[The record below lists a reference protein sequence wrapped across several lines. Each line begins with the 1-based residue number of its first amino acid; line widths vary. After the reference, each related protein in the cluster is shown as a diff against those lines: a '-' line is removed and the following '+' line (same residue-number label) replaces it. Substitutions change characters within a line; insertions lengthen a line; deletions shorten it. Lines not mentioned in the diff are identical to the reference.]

1 MQAYFHFNY
10 VINTN
15 NSEKYLFDLKPF
27 FKAFTNWKT
36 SITIAKR
43 LAKGDQK
50 LFLVPV
56 PHAKN
61 FYLFISTKTNEAFQ
75 KVTASE
81 ESIDTI
87 DLLEDL
93 KKNEQ
98 NANVGFAAYIL
109 FDEERNLFVY
119 ASRQGAPSLPVFKDY
134 VNAIL
139 PQIGVGGF
147 EFKMVELEHNMDK
160 KDAAELPYMGSTTI
174 RVDSLNPLYNLI
186 AEHLFPDADDKKDV
200 EEIEITLKPAHRQ
213 NIRSSVRSAILKL
226 KEQGL
231 VSIRINGK
239 KDGEMDNK
247 QKQFRVTELGPIT
260 AELDS
265 IDNDYIYKEMQ
276 RLLDENVLV
285 AEKYDSQVA
294 HYKFSD
300 EELKDLTRFY
310 EVDEWSNH

>member
-10 VINTN
+10 VVNTN

-75 KVTASE
+75 KVTATE

-160 KDAAELPYMGSTTI
+160 KDAAELPYMGSTII

-285 AEKYDSQVA
+285 AEKYNSQVA

-310 EVDEWSNH
+310 EVEEWSNH

>member
-1 MQAYFHFNY
+1 M
-10 VINTN
+10 
-15 NSEKYLFDLKPF
+15 
-27 FKAFTNWKT
+27 
-36 SITIAKR
+36 
-43 LAKGDQK
+43 
-50 LFLVPV
+50 
-56 PHAKN
+56 
-61 FYLFISTKTNEAFQ
+61 
-75 KVTASE
+75 
-81 ESIDTI
+81 
-87 DLLEDL
+87 

-276 RLLDENVLV
+276 RLLDENILV

>member
-1 MQAYFHFNY
+1 MQAYFYFNY

-27 FKAFTNWKT
+27 FNAFTNWET
-36 SITIAKR
+36 SINIAKR

-56 PHAKN
+56 AGTKN

-75 KVTASE
+75 KVIANDE
-81 ESIDTI
+81 TI
-87 DLLEDL
+87 NTTDLLTEL
-93 KKNEQ
+93 KKDEQ
-98 NANVGFAAYIL
+98 NANVGFAAYVL

-119 ASRQGAPSLPVFKDY
+119 ASRQGAPTLSVFKNY

-147 EFKMVELEHNMDK
+147 EFKMDELTHNMEK
-160 KDAAELPYMGSTTI
+160 KAAAELPYMGSTSF

-213 NIRSSVRSAILKL
+213 NIRTSVRSSILKL
-226 KEQGL
+226 KDDGL
-231 VSIRINGK
+231 LSIRINGK
-239 KDGEMDNK
+239 KDGETDGK
-247 QKQFRVTELGPIT
+247 QKEFRVTELGPIT
-260 AELDS
+260 EVLNSFDTS
-265 IDNDYIYKEMQ
+265 YIYSEMQ
-276 RLLDENVLV
+276 KFLDENTLV
-285 AEKYDSQVA
+285 GTKYKNHISHHEFGD
-294 HYKFSD
+294 D
-300 EELKDLTRFY
+300 DLTDLTRFY
-310 EVDEWSNH
+310 DVEEWRTR

>member
-1 MQAYFHFNY
+1 
-10 VINTN
+10 
-15 NSEKYLFDLKPF
+15 
-27 FKAFTNWKT
+27 
-36 SITIAKR
+36 
-43 LAKGDQK
+43 
-50 LFLVPV
+50 
-56 PHAKN
+56 
-61 FYLFISTKTNEAFQ
+61 
-75 KVTASE
+75 
-81 ESIDTI
+81 
-87 DLLEDL
+87 
-93 KKNEQ
+93 
-98 NANVGFAAYIL
+98 
-109 FDEERNLFVY
+109 
-119 ASRQGAPSLPVFKDY
+119 
-134 VNAIL
+134 
-139 PQIGVGGF
+139 
-147 EFKMVELEHNMDK
+147 
-160 KDAAELPYMGSTTI
+160 
-174 RVDSLNPLYNLI
+174 LI

-285 AEKYDSQVA
+285 AEKYNSQVN
-294 HYKFSD
+294 HFEFSD

-310 EVDEWSNH
+310 EVEEWRNH

>member
-1 MQAYFHFNY
+1 MQAYFYFTY

-15 NSEKYLFDLKPF
+15 NSERYLFDLKPF

-98 NANVGFAAYIL
+98 NANVGFAAYVL

-119 ASRQGAPSLPVFKDY
+119 ASRQGAPSLSVFKDY

-285 AEKYDSQVA
+285 AEKYNSQVN
-294 HYKFSD
+294 HFEFSD

-310 EVDEWSNH
+310 EVEEWRNH

>member
-276 RLLDENVLV
+276 RLLDENILV